1 LPVFSFFILL
11 ERFMSRF
18 AFAFLS
24 MTFFAGMGCAIVSEA
39 RAAAAVCDVNAC
51 INTRC
56 KRAMAGNAQR
66 CNSNC
71 QIDVAENKK
80 KGLCK

>member
-1 LPVFSFFILL
+1 
-11 ERFMSRF
+11 MSRF
-18 AFAFLS
+18 IFALFSLTLFVGLASAF
-24 MTFFAGMGCAIVSEA
+24 VSEA

-56 KRAMAGNAQR
+56 KRAGTGMQR

-71 QIDVAENKK
+71 QIDVAENTKK
-80 KGLCK
+80 KLCK

>member
-1 LPVFSFFILL
+1 
-11 ERFMSRF
+11 MSRF
-18 AFAFLS
+18 ASALLSVIIFVGLACAF
-24 MTFFAGMGCAIVSEA
+24 VSDV
-39 RAAAAVCDVNAC
+39 RAATAVCDVNAC

-56 KRAMAGNAQR
+56 KRAIGNGIQR

-80 KGLCK
+80 KQLCK

>member
-1 LPVFSFFILL
+1 
-11 ERFMSRF
+11 MSRF
-18 AFAFLS
+18 VFALLSLTLFVGLACAF
-24 MTFFAGMGCAIVSEA
+24 VSEA

-51 INTRC
+51 INARC
-56 KRAMAGNAQR
+56 KRAIGTGIQR

-80 KGLCK
+80 KQLCK